1 MYMLIS
7 REDVITQ
14 LRWGLHRKVGNFPTV
29 CNVKKT
35 RLIVVQE
42 MGTFAQKLFPYL
54 RRYKKEGKKR
64 NSVTKEEQHDTWRE
78 FKKGIERKRV

>member
-1 MYMLIS
+1 MGFAPKDGQFS
-7 REDVITQ
+7 DGVQR
-14 LRWGLHRKVGNFPTV
+14 
-29 CNVKKT
+29 KKT

-64 NSVTKEEQHDTWRE
+64 EIV
-78 FKKGIERKRV
+78 

>member
-1 MYMLIS
+1 MIDMIS
-7 REDVITQ
+7 SIFYQNSKPLVF
-14 LRWGLHRKVGNFPTV
+14 LP
-29 CNVKKT
+29 NVYAYIWRCDHPIEMGFAPKDGQFSDGVQRKKT

-64 NSVTKEEQHDTWRE
+64 EIV
-78 FKKGIERKRV
+78 

>member
-1 MYMLIS
+1 MGFAPKDGQFS
-7 REDVITQ
+7 DGVQR
-14 LRWGLHRKVGNFPTV
+14 
-29 CNVKKT
+29 KKT

-42 MGTFAQKLFPYL
+42 MGTFAQKLFSYL